1 MSCIWVAIPVDWIIL
16 HRYACGKEGRSLARC
31 TVTWLPNFLGWVD
44 YHISLA
50 MGLRALS
57 SANETSTPIKF
68 IFGLSKPLVPP
79 SKCLINYFLFIDLW
93 LFTGGSVYRVGLQ
106 KAFDLS
112 KASAVGES
120 DKTKRRIILFLTASD
135 PTDDK
140 GLIFKT
146 RRDRNLELNNSVIIF
161 TFGIDTPNPEILTDI
176 AIKIQQI
183 MAILEMCPL
192 VI

>member
-1 MSCIWVAIPVDWIIL
+1 M
-16 HRYACGKEGRSLARC
+16 GRLPHFISYGAPPAR
-31 TVTWLPNFLGWVD
+31 GA
-44 YHISLA
+44 SR
-50 MGLRALS
+50 RALS
-57 SANETSTPIKF
+57 SANETSTSIKF
-68 IFGLSKPLVPP
+68 IFGLSNPPVPP
-79 SKCLINYFLFIDLW
+79 LKCLINYFLFIDLW

-106 KAFDLS
+106 KAFDLF

-146 RRDRNLELNNSVIIF
+146 IRDRNLELNNSVIIF

-176 AIKIQQI
+176 ANQNTTRYGYPRNVSFGDITVKY
-183 MAILEMCPL
+183 M
-192 VI
+192 